1 MISIDKAAILI
12 SLLFAFN
19 KYLRFAVDGFFLE
32 TTCYRRTHSCGLLR
46 RDTSKTVYL
55 LRFNNSHSGLR
66 RFLSTQP
73 PPSPSD
79 DTIVDYTQEETL
91 LCISMTT
98 QPGITLNDALL
109 CISKF
114 CQTFPFAAVLP
125 VQPLFYIPM
134 KDDGGVEIR
143 FLRKKTPD
151 RSGVDG
157 GIRFFLRSAV
167 PDGNDDDN
175 NYDTANYD
183 PSCSNNGEQPNNRNP
198 SPIVELIAKR
208 NSNGQV
214 ITKIIAEKLVITNFV
229 ASFMAKTDTTTGT
242 TTSTV
247 TTPNE
252 VQLVSTTSSPVNNV
266 VHVKSMYHKWM

>member
-1 MISIDKAAILI
+1 LKLPLRYITNELVPVLDLEDGGTSTICAPGGQVACDVTVVALPQPDLHVAEVIHIIMISIDKAAILI

-19 KYLRFAVDGFFLE
+19 KYLRFAVDGFLLE
-32 TTCYRRTHSCGLLR
+32 TTCFRRTHSSGQLR
-46 RDTSKTVYL
+46 RHTSKPVYL
-55 LRFNNSHSGLR
+55 LRFNNSHSCLR
-66 RFLSTQP
+66 RFLSKQP

-109 CISKF
+109 CLSKF

-134 KDDGGVEIR
+134 KDDGGVEIK

-175 NYDTANYD
+175 NEDTANYD
-183 PSCSNNGEQPNNRNP
+183 PSCSNNGEQPNNCNP
-198 SPIVELIAKR
+198 SPIVE
-208 NSNGQV
+208 
-214 ITKIIAEKLVITNFV
+214 
-229 ASFMAKTDTTTGT
+229 
-242 TTSTV
+242 
-247 TTPNE
+247 
-252 VQLVSTTSSPVNNV
+252 
-266 VHVKSMYHKWM
+266 